1 MWRPYAI
8 PTPLRTSIVLL
19 RLLCPMA
26 ALAALAVGIM
36 AWLTGEHVWMVVN
49 VVLLAGNLTMA
60 WIQWRWFSL

>member
-1 MWRPYAI
+1 MWRPYPI